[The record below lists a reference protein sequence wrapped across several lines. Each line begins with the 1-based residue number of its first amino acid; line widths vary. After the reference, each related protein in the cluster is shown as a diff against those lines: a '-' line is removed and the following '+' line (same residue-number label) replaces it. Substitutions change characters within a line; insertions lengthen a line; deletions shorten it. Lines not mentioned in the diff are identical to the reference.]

1 MKSLASFV
9 IGAPVTFLGLILF
22 TGSVENAW
30 MLLMFSVICTLGI
43 GLLVWL
49 PLCWAVGAA
58 ILAFV
63 GPFINIP
70 DRNAKVEKEDTGSPL
85 RPQGTIEITL
95 TMYIKKAVARGMSD
109 DEIGRRL
116 RRNGWTDAEIQKARS
131 RRLRHK
137 TPSCNNFF

>member
-1 MKSLASFV
+1 MKSLASLA

-43 GLLVWL
+43 GLLFWL

-63 GPFINIP
+63 GLFINIP
-70 DRNAKVEKEDTGSPL
+70 DRNVEVEKKEKDGPRL

-95 TMYIKKAVARGMSD
+95 TQYIKKSMARGMSD
-109 DEIGRRL
+109 NEIDRRL
-116 RRNGWTDAEIQKARS
+116 RRNGWTDAEIQKARRILNS
-131 RRLRHK
+131 
-137 TPSCNNFF
+137 